1 MSRRQ
6 PRSTRTDTLLPYTTL
21 FRSSLHGLNA
31 HLLEGIAELGELVV
45 VVELGPPGKTAR
57 PGEDRGDG
65 VGRGLA
71 TLLVDAVVTGHGA
84 VSGRSEEHTYELQ
97 SLMRISYAVFCVKQQ
112 MRLER
117 TNTGEDA

>member
-1 MSRRQ
+1 MAG
-6 PRSTRTDTLLPYTTL
+6 
-21 FRSSLHGLNA
+21 SSVLVDAALDAEGQILGHEAGLHGLNA

-84 VSGRSEEHTYELQ
+84 VSGL
-97 SLMRISYAVFCVKQQ
+97 SLDGLTVGGHQDGGHQ
-112 MRLER
+112 TER
-117 TNTGEDA
+117 AEA